1 MRKSFV
7 KRAAPLH
14 ASTNTVSAAPAAVAP
29 AAAAAPRFA
38 SPAVTTASASVEHEA
53 IYRDPSK
60 KKNGSLDGRLAL
72 EGTRATL
79 FDEESKLLVARALK
93 KDETAIVPGS
103 LIKMGKWEV
112 EVGAL
117 SAASTGAVATSAG
130 SAGVAAA
137 ASAAAIRAPARAPDG
152 LSTRAVGSVP
162 TQRLRSPAGAAA
174 PPPPPPPRQPP
185 GAFRPPT
192 SSSGGFRAPPA
203 AASSK
208 LPDDAFVLNREDAD
222 ARPVIVDRQLAR
234 ALRPHQREAVQF
246 LWDCVSGR
254 RSAGLSGCILAHS
267 MGLGKSLSAL
277 TLLFTLLKTGPTAAS
292 ERAGTIR
299 KALIVCPASLCKNW
313 EKEVKRWL
321 PQRLRPTLLPPGD
334 PASAAEAVRL
344 FATVPPQQL
353 LILSYEAVRAHV
365 DALETAP
372 IGLLVCDEGHRIKAA
387 AGNQTIDALK
397 RLVPSRRVL
406 LTGTPL
412 QNDLSEFWT
421 MCDFVNPGAL
431 GSLAAFS
438 REYATPIAR
447 GRQPNAST
455 AEREHADEAMQR
467 LRELT
472 DRFVQRRGSAVLAA
486 LLPPRTETVLFA
498 RLSAAQAAAYKRTL
512 REHTAACNPLP
523 TITKLRAIC
532 ACASA
537 EGDGGEDDG
546 GGVGFDA
553 SAGVSEAAAVSAKIA
568 LLMQLLAP
576 IRAAN
581 EQVVVCSGFMK
592 SLDAL
597 QRALTARGW
606 GSLRLD
612 GSTPLALRQEHV
624 DRFNSRSSDAFVFLL
639 STRAGGT
646 GFNLIGANRL
656 VLLDP
661 DWNPANDEQAAA
673 RVYRDGQRRSVHI
686 WRMLST
692 GTVEERIYQR
702 QIFKRGLNALVDE
715 QPVGEHAPPSNDA
728 AVSSSAA
735 AAGGTGSGAGAG
747 RSGFSQEELREIFTF
762 DEAAL
767 STTIETL
774 LQHDMM
780 RLGLLTDERAWVAGL
795 SDPLLART
803 LADDAAL
810 RRCLSF
816 ACDAS
821 SLEQIAQEVG
831 ARAAHEDE
839 VDDEEDDEEEGE
851 GQDATSLPPPTP
863 ESSVDGD
870 GAGAADIDELELDE
884 SDDEQR
890 AGAASAVAP
899 IAAAPKKR
907 KHAIVS
913 SDEEDADAG

>member
-1 MRKSFV
+1 MRKSFL

-29 AAAAAPRFA
+29 AAAAVPRSAP
-38 SPAVTTASASVEHEA
+38 PAVTTASASVEHEA

-60 KKNGSLDGRLAL
+60 KKNGSLDGRLAI

-93 KDETAIVPGS
+93 KDETAIVLGS

-117 SAASTGAVATSAG
+117 SAASTGAVATGAG
-130 SAGVAAA
+130 SVGVAAA

-152 LSTRAVGSVP
+152 LSTRAVGSVL

-174 PPPPPPPRQPP
+174 PRRPP

-192 SSSGGFRAPPA
+192 SSSGSFRAPPA
-203 AASSK
+203 ATSSK
-208 LPDDAFVLNREDAD
+208 LPDDAFVLNREDVD

-455 AEREHADEAMQR
+455 AEREHADQAMQR

-472 DRFVQRRGSAVLAA
+472 DRFVQRRGAAVLAA

-537 EGDGGEDDG
+537 EGDGGEDDDVAQG
-546 GGVGFDA
+546 GGGGMDA
-553 SAGVSEAAAVSAKIA
+553 PAGGTEAAAVGAKIA
-568 LLMQLLAP
+568 LLMQLLVP
-576 IRAAN
+576 VRAAN
-581 EQVVVCSGFMK
+581 EQVS
-592 SLDAL
+592 
-597 QRALTARGW
+597 TAMGCA
-606 GSLRLD
+606 SY
-612 GSTPLALRQEHV
+612 STSMLHASAHH
-624 DRFNSRSSDAFVFLL
+624 
-639 STRAGGT
+639 
-646 GFNLIGANRL
+646 GA
-656 VLLDP
+656 
-661 DWNPANDEQAAA
+661 
-673 RVYRDGQRRSVHI
+673 
-686 WRMLST
+686 T
-692 GTVEERIYQR
+692 
-702 QIFKRGLNALVDE
+702 
-715 QPVGEHAPPSNDA
+715 PSPHRW
-728 AVSSSAA
+728 SSA
-735 AAGGTGSGAGAG
+735 
-747 RSGFSQEELREIFTF
+747 
-762 DEAAL
+762 
-767 STTIETL
+767 
-774 LQHDMM
+774 
-780 RLGLLTDERAWVAGL
+780 RA
-795 SDPLLART
+795 S
-803 LADDAAL
+803 
-810 RRCLSF
+810 
-816 ACDAS
+816 
-821 SLEQIAQEVG
+821 
-831 ARAAHEDE
+831 
-839 VDDEEDDEEEGE
+839 
-851 GQDATSLPPPTP
+851 
-863 ESSVDGD
+863 
-870 GAGAADIDELELDE
+870 
-884 SDDEQR
+884 
-890 AGAASAVAP
+890 
-899 IAAAPKKR
+899 
-907 KHAIVS
+907 
-913 SDEEDADAG
+913 